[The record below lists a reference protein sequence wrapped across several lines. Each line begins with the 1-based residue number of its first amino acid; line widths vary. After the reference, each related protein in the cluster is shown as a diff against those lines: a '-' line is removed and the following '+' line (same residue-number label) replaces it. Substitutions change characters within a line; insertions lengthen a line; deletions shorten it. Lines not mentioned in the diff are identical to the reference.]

1 MTTFVR
7 FREPLRN
14 VAMNGEFERLIK
26 TILESPARAA
36 AVSNHAWT
44 PPLDVWETEGELV
57 YAFDL
62 PGIPEEKIAVD
73 LEDSTLTVSGSR
85 ERAETGGWALLPLRA
100 PLRRVHALG
109 RSARGHWRRRGP
121 GALRQRRA
129 RSPRPEARTVQ
140 APPHPGHDDRRGRFH
155 RLAST
160 YFPTREAASSRL
172 SVQRRRPTQPCPRG
186 CRERS
191 PGRVGCETS
200 VRLQIPCFRASSKR
214 LVHLDVAGESVLTR

>member
-1 MTTFVR
+1 MTTVVR

-26 TILESPARAA
+26 TIFESPARAA
-36 AVSNHAWT
+36 ALSNHAWT

-62 PGIPEEKIAVD
+62 PGVPEETIAVD

-85 ERAETGGWALLPLRA
+85 ERTEMEDGRFFRYERPFGEFTRSVALPEGTGDGEA
-100 PLRRVHALG
+100 RR
-109 RSARGHWRRRGP
+109 
-121 GALRQRRA
+121 ALRQRRA

-140 APPHPGHDDRRGRFH
+140 APPPPGHDDRRGRSH

-160 YFPTREAASSRL
+160 CSLASTRGGLWPPLRARTASRN
-172 SVQRRRPTQPCPRG
+172 P
-186 CRERS
+186 
-191 PGRVGCETS
+191 
-200 VRLQIPCFRASSKR
+200 A
-214 LVHLDVAGESVLTR
+214 